1 VSRAGEVV
9 RTLLRGFGQTLITVG
24 VVLLLF
30 CVYELQ
36 FTNLVTARAQE
47 QLAAELQRSW
57 SQSVPAPRTAPVS
70 DGLASSPPPASEPPP
85 ASPPPPPPGSSA
97 PLSASS
103 AAPVPP
109 PVTAE
114 PGSALAVL
122 HIPRLGRWNDEPA
135 VVVEG
140 VSTADLKRGPGH
152 IPGTALPGE
161 IGNLVLS
168 GHRTTY
174 GAPFARVDE
183 LRPGDA
189 VVVETRDSWFTYS
202 VTGTRIVAPT
212 AVEVTWPVPGQRS
225 ATPTEALLTL
235 TTCHPRYS
243 ARQRLVV
250 QAELTATDAKGDG
263 PPTALRAASAGG
275 S

>member
-1 VSRAGEVV
+1 VSRTGDAV
-9 RTLLRGFGQTLITVG
+9 RTLLRGLGQTLITAG

-36 FTNLVTARAQE
+36 FTNLVTARAQD
-47 QLAAELQRSW
+47 QLAAELRRSW
-57 SQSVPAPRTAPVS
+57 SQPGAAPVPAPRTTPVS
-70 DGLASSPPPASEPPP
+70 GGL
-85 ASPPPPPPGSSA
+85 ASPPPP
-97 PLSASS
+97 ASS
-103 AAPVPP
+103 PAPP
-109 PVTAE
+109 PAAE

-122 HIPRLGRWNDEPA
+122 HIPRLGEQNDEPT

-152 IPGTALPGE
+152 IPGTALPGQ
-161 IGNLVLS
+161 IGNVVLS

-202 VTGTRIVAPT
+202 VTGTRVVEPT
-212 AVEVTWPVPGQRS
+212 AVEVTWPVPGQRG
-225 ATPTEALLTL
+225 ATATEALLTL

-250 QAELTATDAKGDG
+250 QAELTATDPKGDG
-263 PPTALRAASAGG
+263 APRALRGASAGG